1 MTIDFKVGD
10 EIWWLDTSD
19 QYNPKIR
26 DGIVDG
32 IEHEKSY
39 SRYKLSIRHSDYVLI
54 YHESCFMQPYAKTK
68 EDLISLLTHP
78 KVGPYA
84 YNQQVFIIEKQS
96 NKDYNNLNIVK
107 GYIKKEVKVSN
118 DYGGYFKYIVSIDKE
133 CSAESLRGFTNVYDE
148 KDIYT
153 STERAQKFIA
163 KWLNDNDN

>member
-10 EIWWLDTSD
+10 TIWWLDSSD

-26 DGIVDG
+26 DGIVDE
-32 IEHEKSY
+32 IQSEESY
-39 SRYKLSIRHSDYVLI
+39 NRYKLSIRHLDCVLI
-54 YHESCFMQPYAKTK
+54 YYKSSFMQTYAKTK

-96 NKDYNNLNIVK
+96 TKNYNNLNIVK
-107 GYIKKEVKVSN
+107 GYIKKEVIVSN
-118 DYGGYFKYIVSIDKE
+118 DYNDYSKYIVSIDKE

-153 STERAQKFIA
+153 SVEKAQKFITR
-163 KWLNDNDN
+163 WLNNNDN